1 MFRIKDGRN
10 AAIKMLHTG
19 DSKASDRIN
28 GRNAAIMGELF
39 RRTQNGQIK
48 GFFLV
53 SNTEFKAYHRS
64 TKQDGFI
71 QLSAGFY
78 KYGELIPCYDVQM
91 QTADDMEREG
101 YPSGVYA
108 IIS

>member
-1 MFRIKDGRN
+1 MFRIKNGRN
-10 AAIKMLHTG
+10 AAIKLLHTG
-19 DSKASDRIN
+19 DAKTSDRISK
-28 GRNAAIMGELF
+28 RNAAIMGDLF
-39 RRTQNGQIK
+39 RRTQAGQIK

-53 SNTEFKAYHRS
+53 SDTDFNAYHRS
-64 TKQDGFI
+64 PKRDGFI

-78 KYGELIPCYDVQM
+78 KNGELIPCYDVQLL
-91 QTADDMEREG
+91 TAEDMEREG

>member
-39 RRTQNGQIK
+39 RRTQAGQIK
-48 GFFLV
+48 GFFLL
-53 SNTEFKAYHRS
+53 SDTDFKAYHRS
-64 TKQDGFI
+64 PKKAGFI
-71 QLSAGFY
+71 QLSSGFY
-78 KYGELIPCYDVQM
+78 KNGELIPCYDVQM
-91 QTADDMEREG
+91 QTVEDMEREG

>member
-1 MFRIKDGRN
+1 MFRIKNGRN

-19 DSKASDRIN
+19 DAKASDRII
-28 GRNAAIMGELF
+28 GRNAAIMRELF
-39 RRTQNGQIK
+39 RRTQAGQIK

-53 SNTEFKAYHRS
+53 SDTDFKAYHRS
-64 TKQDGFI
+64 PKRDGFI

-78 KYGELIPCYDVQM
+78 KYGELIPCYDVQLL
-91 QTADDMEREG
+91 TAEDMEREG